1 MTADTQQTDGDDEDS
16 EGVMVEEMMLIF
28 VVDVRIFLWH
38 PRMLLRTDCI

>member
-28 VVDVRIFLWH
+28 VVDVRIFLSH